1 MARLVYTALCSL
13 DGYIED
19 AGGDFGWAAPD
30 REVHAFVNE
39 RQRGVTTML
48 LGRRMYETLAVWET
62 IPTEGEPAELA
73 DYKAI
78 WLGAEKVVYSR
89 SLEEVATERTRIERE
104 FLPDAIREMKAA
116 SEGAIS
122 IGGAELAA
130 AAFAAGLVDEVQL
143 YLSPVIV
150 GGGKRALPEGAQL
163 ALELRVERRFAG
175 GVVFLAYAVAA
186 PPTASGG

>member
-19 AGGDFGWAAPD
+19 SSGDFRWAAPD

-39 RQRGVTTML
+39 RERGVTTML

-62 IPTEGEPAELA
+62 MPAEGEPAELG
-73 DYKAI
+73 DYKEI
-78 WLGAEKVVYSR
+78 WLRADKVVYSR
-89 SLEEVATERTRIERE
+89 SLDAVASARTRIERE
-104 FLPDAIREMKAA
+104 FLPDAIREMKDA

-130 AAFAAGLVDEVQL
+130 AAFASGLVDAVQL
-143 YLSPVIV
+143 YLSPMIV
-150 GGGKRALPEGAQL
+150 GGGKRALPAGAQL
-163 ALELRVERRFAG
+163 ALELRGERRFAG
-175 GVVFLAYAVAA
+175 GVVYLDYAVAG
-186 PPTASGG
+186 T